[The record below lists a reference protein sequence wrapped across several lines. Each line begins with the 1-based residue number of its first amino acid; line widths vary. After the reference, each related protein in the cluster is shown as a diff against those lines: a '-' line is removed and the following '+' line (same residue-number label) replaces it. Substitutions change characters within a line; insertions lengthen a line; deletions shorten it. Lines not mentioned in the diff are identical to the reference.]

1 MKGKKFCTWYDGTT
15 KKFFML
21 DPDLIT
27 QIQVADFDHFTDL
40 AFTPEAY
47 IKVTYCDYKYLTNNA
62 PKLKQIIVAIFQL
75 SLNIY
80 E

>member
-1 MKGKKFCTWYDGTT
+1 MKGKKFCTWYDGPT

-47 IKVTYCDYKYLTNNA
+47 IKVIGYKIGYLINNISSICEY
-62 PKLKQIIVAIFQL
+62 LVMIIIV
-75 SLNIY
+75 Y
-80 E
+80 

>member
-1 MKGKKFCTWYDGTT
+1 
-15 KKFFML
+15 ML

-27 QIQVADFDHFTDL
+27 QIQVADFDHFMDL

-62 PKLKQIIVAIFQL
+62 PK
-75 SLNIY
+75 
-80 E
+80 

>member
-47 IKVTYCDYKYLTNNA
+47 IKVTGYDYKYLNNNISSICEY
-62 PKLKQIIVAIFQL
+62 LLMIIIV
-75 SLNIY
+75 Y
-80 E
+80 